1 MTKAEIELRDL
12 KESLSDTPLIGS
24 IVKCTKTLDQ
34 VNVKC
39 VHVLLIEFVVTYVA
53 LKYHHNIVLYG
64 L

>member
-34 VNVKC
+34 VNVIC
-39 VHVLLIEFVVTYVA
+39 VHVLL
-53 LKYHHNIVLYG
+53 
-64 L
+64 